1 MYKDIYESSMSTAIL
16 FGQTVLISDDPV
28 PRNIV
33 PEGWYCYDLQGTE
46 EDPWRPETLVR
57 EDDRYHC
64 GAVLSPVPL
73 LEDGIEQK
81 PVDGEFEELDGKL
94 TLNEYCR
101 RHGLA
106 QSEDRRRFVL
116 SPDPLPNAP
125 PGMEQVMR
133 DTVAAITESD
143 LYRQFLREGL
153 EDYYRMELMYILS
166 APEGTAPERFSAVT
180 VCLGGDGEPEDE
192 HSYLFR
198 PRTSEKP
205 IQLWGCNFDRDL
217 FDDLANGSDILYM
230 SMNCHAAVWCELEES
245 GADSAGAAR
254 YLQYCADNGITPE
267 TMLEEHPYLEDTVEA
282 VTHLMKQNAV
292 GGMEMI

>member
-1 MYKDIYESSMSTAIL
+1 MYTDIYEDHLSMVRL
-16 FGQTVLISDDPV
+16 FGQEVLVSDDTV

-33 PEGWYCYDLQGTE
+33 PDGWNCYDLQGIA
-46 EDPWRPETLVR
+46 EDPWHPVTLVR

-64 GAVLSPVPL
+64 GTVLSPVPL
-73 LEDGIEQK
+73 LEDRIEQR
-81 PVDGEFEELDGKL
+81 PVNNQLENQEEKM
-94 TLNEYCR
+94 TLNDYCR
-101 RHGLA
+101 KYGLA
-106 QSEDRRRFVL
+106 QPEDRRRFVL
-116 SPDPLPNAP
+116 SPDPLPDAP

-133 DTVAAITESD
+133 DTVAAITGSD

-166 APEGTAPERFSAVT
+166 APEGTAPERFSAVA
-180 VCLGGDGEPEDE
+180 VCLGEGGEPEDG

-198 PRTSEKP
+198 PRTDEKP

-230 SMNCHAAVWCELEES
+230 SMDCHAAVWCELEES

-267 TMLEEHPYLEDTVEA
+267 AMLEEHPYLEDTVET
-282 VTHLMKQNAV
+282 VTQLMKQNAA
-292 GGMEMI
+292 GGMEMV